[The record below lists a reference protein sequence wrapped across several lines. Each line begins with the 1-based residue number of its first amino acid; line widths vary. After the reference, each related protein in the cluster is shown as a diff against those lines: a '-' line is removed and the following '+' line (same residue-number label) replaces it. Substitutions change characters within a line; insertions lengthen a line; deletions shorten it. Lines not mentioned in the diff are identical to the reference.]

1 MEIKTRELEK
11 QIKLVETDIQMTLA
25 NINDNKVSTFAKKL
39 LSRDLAEKYFLLDKL
54 RNLVNNVGET
64 EQEFGITWDDIDWSN
79 LEKKEQPSNEE
90 RLEYG
95 ISKISNFV
103 IKEPVSKRMFLIRGL
118 DKFGITEPDIIA
130 YNDSTLTK
138 ALQII
143 CRNSIECPLVSVRNY
158 MKHKC
163 EGYEELLSE
172 IRIET
177 LDPTGVPLYET
188 VYKGLKLSDVG
199 CVSGDYRS
207 SEPQEFELTI
217 TYDDFDINRI
227 DRA

>member
-1 MEIKTRELEK
+1 MEIKVSDLQK
-11 QIKLVETDIQMTLA
+11 NIKLIETDIQMTLD
-25 NINDNKVSTFAKKL
+25 NINNEKVSDFAKKL
-39 LSRDLAEKYFLLDKL
+39 LARDLSEKYFLLDKL
-54 RNLVNNVGET
+54 KNLSNNIT
-64 EQEFGITWDDIDWSN
+64 DQEFGITWDDIDWSD
-79 LEKKEQPSNEE
+79 LERKGEPHEE
-90 RLEYG
+90 RLKYG
-95 ISKISNFV
+95 ISKIGNFV
-103 IKEPVSKRMFLIRGL
+103 IKEPITKRMFLVRGL
-118 DKFGITEPDIIA
+118 EKFGITEPDIIA

-158 MKHKC
+158 MKHKG

-177 LDPTGVPLYET
+177 LDSTGVPLCET
-188 VYKGLKLSDVG
+188 IYNGLKLSDVG

-227 DRA
+227 DKA

>member
-1 MEIKTRELEK
+1 MEIKVSDLQK
-11 QIKLVETDIQMTLA
+11 NIKLIKTDIQMTLD
-25 NINDNKVSTFAKKL
+25 NINNEKVSDFAKKL
-39 LSRDLAEKYFLLDKL
+39 LARDLSEKYFLLDKL
-54 RNLVNNVGET
+54 KNLSNNIT
-64 EQEFGITWDDIDWSN
+64 DQEFGITWDDIDWSG
-79 LEKKEQPSNEE
+79 LERKEEPHEE
-90 RLEYG
+90 RLKYG
-95 ISKISNFV
+95 VSKIGNFV
-103 IKEPVSKRMFLIRGL
+103 IKEPITKRMFLVRGL
-118 DKFGITEPDIIA
+118 EKFGITEPDIIA

-158 MKHKC
+158 MKHKG
-163 EGYEELLSE
+163 EGCEELLSE

-177 LDPTGVPLYET
+177 LDSTGVPLCET

-227 DRA
+227 DKA